1 MALEQFEIDGA
12 TLVQE
17 PKSGRRAAVPSK
29 WGWNEVISPGTRFA
43 PLPDMVF
50 TNGGTLSK
58 GQLGYET
65 FGTLSPSRDNAILIF
80 TGMSGNAHVTS
91 SARNQKPGWWEE
103 IVGSGRP
110 IDTSDWFV
118 ICVNSLGGCKGST
131 GPASVNPA
139 TGNIYGPDFPQVSI
153 EDIADAGAH
162 LLQHLGV
169 SKLACLIGVSM
180 GGMTSLAFLQRHPK
194 IAKTQI
200 NISGA
205 VEASAYAISMRSLQ
219 REIVR
224 ADPAW
229 LDGHYSRDRQPHQ
242 SMTLARKLGVLTYR
256 SAQELQERFGRGRAS
271 HEGMSERARAAS
283 EFEVESYVAHQA
295 EGFAHNFDANSFL
308 ILSSA
313 MDRYSLA
320 ESAQMPAT
328 SALRSVGLERA
339 LVLGSST
346 DILFPPAQQN
356 ELAEIFTSAGTKT
369 AYQNLI
375 TMKGHDAFL
384 ASNSQF
390 AEPIAAFC
398 QDLSDTLNRP
408 EIKSF
413 S

>member
-1 MALEQFEIDGA
+1 MALEQFEINGA

-139 TGNIYGPDFPQVSI
+139 TGDIYGPDFPQVSI
-153 EDIADAGAH
+153 EDIADGGGH
-162 LLQHLGV
+162 LLRHLGI

-180 GGMTSLAFLQRHPK
+180 GGMTSLAFVQRHPK

-205 VEASAYAISMRSLQ
+205 VEASAYAISMRSMQ

-229 LDGHYSRDRQPHQ
+229 ARGHYRKDSQPHQ

-256 SAQELQERFGRGRAS
+256 SAQELQERFGR
-271 HEGMSERARAAS
+271 ERVSNNALSDQSNMAN
-283 EFEVESYVAHQA
+283 EFEVENYVAHQA
-295 EGFAHNFDANSFL
+295 KGFAHSFDANSFL
-308 ILSSA
+308 MLSGA
-313 MDRYSLA
+313 MDRYSLT
-320 ESAQMPAT
+320 ESAQMPAAT
-328 SALRSVGLERA
+328 ALKSSGLERA
-339 LVLGSST
+339 LILGSST
-346 DILFPPAQQN
+346 DILFPPAQQK
-356 ELAEIFTSAGTKT
+356 ELDELLKTIGTIT
-369 AYQNLI
+369 TYRNLI

-384 ASNSQF
+384 ASDNQF
-390 AEPIAAFC
+390 ALPIAAFC
-398 QDLSDTLNRP
+398 AELVGTLN
-408 EIKSF
+408 
-413 S
+413 

>member
-1 MALEQFEIDGA
+1 MAVEQIEIEGV
-12 TLVQE
+12 TLVQK
-17 PKSGRRAAVPSK
+17 PKPMCRKSALKKP
-29 WGWNEVISPGTRFA
+29 GWKEVIPSGTRFA
-43 PLPDMVF
+43 PLPDMAL
-50 TNGGTLSK
+50 TNGGTLTG

-65 FGTLSPSRDNAILIF
+65 FGNFSASGDNVILIF

-91 SARNQKPGWWEE
+91 SARNQTSGWWEE
-103 IVGSGRP
+103 IVGRGRP

-118 ICVNSLGGCKGST
+118 ICVNSLGGCNGST

-139 TGNIYGPDFPQVSI
+139 NGKVYGPDFPHVSI
-153 EDIADAGAH
+153 EDTADAGAH
-162 LLQHLGV
+162 LLRHLGIR
-169 SKLACLIGVSM
+169 KLACLVGVSM

-194 IAKTQI
+194 IAQTHI

-205 VEASAYAISMRSLQ
+205 IEASTYAISMRSLQ

-229 LDGHYSRDRQPHQ
+229 RDGHYRRDSQPHQ
-242 SMTLARKLGVLTYR
+242 SMNLARKLGVLTYR
-256 SAQELQERFGRGRAS
+256 SAQELQERFGRDRTS
-271 HEGMSERARAAS
+271 HDGMPAR

-308 ILSSA
+308 MLSSA
-313 MDRYSLA
+313 MDRYSLT
-320 ESAQMPAT
+320 ESAQMPAAN
-328 SALRSVGLERA
+328 ALRSAGLASA

-346 DILFPPAQQN
+346 DILFPPSQQN
-356 ELAEIFTSAGTKT
+356 ELAEIINSAGTRT

-375 TMKGHDAFL
+375 SIKGHDAFL

-390 AEPIAAFC
+390 AQPIAAFC
-398 QDLSDTLNRP
+398 QDLAGTLNRP
-408 EIKSF
+408 EVKSY

>member
-1 MALEQFEIDGA
+1 MAIGQIEIEGA
-12 TLVQE
+12 TLVQKPKPTCRE
-17 PKSGRRAAVPSK
+17 PALKKR
-29 WGWNEVISPGTRFA
+29 GWKEVIPSGTSFA
-43 PLPDMVF
+43 PLPEMTL
-50 TNGGTLSK
+50 TNGDRLSG

-65 FGTLSPSRDNAILIF
+65 FGNFSAMGDNAILIF

-91 SARNQKPGWWEE
+91 TARNQKSGWWEE
-103 IVGSGRP
+103 IVGRGRP

-118 ICVNSLGGCKGST
+118 ICVNSLGGCNGST

-139 TGNIYGPDFPQVSI
+139 NGKIYGPDFPRISI
-153 EDIADAGAH
+153 EDTADAGVH
-162 LLQHLGV
+162 LLRHLGI
-169 SKLACLIGVSM
+169 SELACLIGVSM

-194 IAKTQI
+194 IAKTHI

-224 ADPAW
+224 ADPDW
-229 LDGHYSRDRQPHQ
+229 LDGRYQRDSQPHQ
-242 SMTLARKLGVLTYR
+242 SMNLARKLGVLTYR
-256 SAQELQERFGRGRAS
+256 SAQELQERFGRNRAS
-271 HEGMSERARAAS
+271 HDGMSALACEAR

-308 ILSSA
+308 MLSSA
-313 MDRYSLA
+313 MDRYSLT
-320 ESAQMPAT
+320 ESAQMPPA
-328 SALRSVGLERA
+328 SALKSVGLASA

-356 ELAEIFTSAGTKT
+356 ELAEIFNSAGTRT

-375 TMKGHDAFL
+375 SMKGHDAFL

-390 AEPIAAFC
+390 AQPIATFC
-398 QDLSDTLNRP
+398 QDLADSLNQP
-408 EIKSF
+408 KIKSY